1 MSTLQVGDTLD
12 RYRIES
18 LAAEGGM
25 ASIYRALDLQ
35 TGMSVAI
42 KVPRFEAESDPVF
55 FERFKREEEI
65 GRRLDHSGVIKVLAD
80 GNGDR
85 SRVYMVTEWLDGRL
99 LRKVLSDEKKLTPQ
113 RATAIALRICEA
125 LEYIHSHGVVHRD
138 LKPENIMVDS
148 EDRIKLIDFGIA
160 GSAGAR
166 RLTFGKFTH
175 SMGTPDYVAPEQ
187 VKSKRGDARSDVYA
201 LGVIFYE
208 MLTGEMPFE
217 GPNALVVLND
227 RLVNHPIPPRER
239 DPEIS
244 PQLQEIIYR
253 ALERDPANRY
263 ASAREFANDLRNPD
277 SVGVAER
284 SELRDW
290 RVRRSRS
297 STRSKMVLFYA
308 TVALI
313 PIAIIVLLL
322 ITARHH

>member
-1 MSTLQVGDTLD
+1 MSRPQVGDRFD
-12 RYRIES
+12 HYSIES

-35 TGMSVAI
+35 TGMRVAI
-42 KVPRFEAESDPVF
+42 KVPHFEAESDPVF

-65 GRRLDHSGVIKVLAD
+65 GRRLDHPGVMKVFAD
-80 GNGDR
+80 GDR
-85 SRVYMVTEWLDGRL
+85 SRVYFVMEWLDGRL
-99 LRKVLSDEKKLTPQ
+99 LRKVLSEQKKLAPQ

-125 LEYIHSHGVVHRD
+125 LEYIHSQGVVHRD

-160 GSAGAR
+160 SSAGAR
-166 RLTFGKFTH
+166 RLTFGKFTP

-187 VKSKRGDARSDVYA
+187 VKSKRGDARTDVYA

-217 GPNALVVLND
+217 GPNPLVVLND

-244 PQLQEIIYR
+244 PHLQEIIYR

-263 ASAREFANDLRNPD
+263 AGAREFANDLRNPD

-284 SELRDW
+284 SELQRW
-290 RVRRSRS
+290 KQRRSRR
-297 STRSKMVLFYA
+297 STRSKLVLFYA

-313 PIAIIVLLL
+313 PIVIMVLLL
-322 ITARHH
+322 ITAHHH